1 MLHCN
6 VDVYARYTLL
16 VTRYFKDMTVR
27 TFIIGSLLA
36 GIISWSIWIAIII
49 LLDPVQAG
57 WLGFILFFL
66 ALFLA
71 VASTVALIGYAAR
84 RLMAPEQLAAY
95 AVRSAL
101 RQGALL
107 ALFLLLLLFL
117 QLMRLYQWWLAV
129 VAIVLF
135 ISVELMFLGYDRTTY
150 RTNQIIE
157 E

>member
-1 MLHCN
+1 
-6 VDVYARYTLL
+6 
-16 VTRYFKDMTVR
+16 MTVR

-36 GIISWSIWIAIII
+36 GIISWSIWLAIII

-71 VASTVALIGYAAR
+71 VASTAALIGYAAR

-107 ALFLLLLLFL
+107 ALFLMLLLLL